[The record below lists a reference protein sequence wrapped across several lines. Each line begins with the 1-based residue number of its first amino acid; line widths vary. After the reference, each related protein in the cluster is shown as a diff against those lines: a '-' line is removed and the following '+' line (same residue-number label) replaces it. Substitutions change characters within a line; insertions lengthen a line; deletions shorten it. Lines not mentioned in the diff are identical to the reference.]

1 VSFPNACYRKTPDL
15 RIRGVPEMSYCMVY
29 TPSDPAVYTL
39 NASAWLILSL
49 CDGRSE
55 PAIASAYH
63 ASVEP
68 ALTLEESS
76 REVRIGLEGLL
87 QQRLI
92 EVQERAARNP
102 SHERGKSK

>member
-1 VSFPNACYRKTPDL
+1 MSFPNACYRKTRDL

-29 TPSDPAVYTL
+29 TPSDPAIYTL

-49 CDGRSE
+49 CDGRSGN
-55 PAIASAYH
+55 AIANAYH
-63 ASVEP
+63 AAVEP
-68 ALTLEESS
+68 ALTPEESS

-92 EVQERAARNP
+92 EVKQRAARKS